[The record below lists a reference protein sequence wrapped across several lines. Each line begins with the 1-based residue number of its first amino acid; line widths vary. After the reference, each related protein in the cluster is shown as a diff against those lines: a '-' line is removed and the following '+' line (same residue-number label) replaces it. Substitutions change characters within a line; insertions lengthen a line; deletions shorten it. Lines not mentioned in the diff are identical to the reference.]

1 MLNRKKV
8 SMIENLRGY
17 IQNVAFDNYN
27 ELSEEL
33 NKRQFIKPK
42 GRPPY
47 SIDMIRWL
55 HPNGRWDAFRKTAQY
70 HGGEYVKA
78 GDEGNLYKGI
88 VPFMIAVV
96 DMLHCASYSWN

>member
-47 SIDMIRWL
+47 SIEMIR
-55 HPNGRWDAFRKTAQY
+55 
-70 HGGEYVKA
+70 
-78 GDEGNLYKGI
+78 
-88 VPFMIAVV
+88 
-96 DMLHCASYSWN
+96 